1 MTSVV
6 TLIAFAVLTGL
17 DQLIK
22 HRVIVSLK
30 PVGSIPL
37 IPGVL
42 QLHYTENDGAMMGF
56 LPGKTALMAA
66 LAVIMLSVML
76 YVIFSKKIASRLMY
90 CALVCV
96 FSGGL
101 GNIIDRIF
109 RGYVI
114 DYIEVLFVKFY
125 IFNFADCLI
134 TVGAFT
140 ILIYEIVTM
149 ILEQKR
155 KKASADG

>member
-1 MTSVV
+1 MTSFL
-6 TLIAFAVLTGL
+6 TLAVAAVLTGL
-17 DQLIK
+17 DQWIK
-22 HRVIVSLK
+22 ALVAAHLK
-30 PVGSIPL
+30 ETGTLML

-42 QLHYTENDGAMMGF
+42 QLHYTENDGAMMGM
-56 LPGKTALMAA
+56 LSGKTVLVAI
-66 LAVIMLSVML
+66 LAVIMLVIMV
-76 YVIFSKKIASRLMY
+76 YVIFSRKVTSKVLY

-134 TVGAFT
+134 TVGAFV
-140 ILIYEIVTM
+140 ILIYEFVTL

-155 KKASADG
+155 KKAPANG

>member
-1 MTSVV
+1 MTSLLTLVV
-6 TLIAFAVLTGL
+6 AAVLTGL
-17 DQLIK
+17 DQWFKMLVET
-22 HRVIVSLK
+22 RLK
-30 PVGSIPL
+30 PIGTYLL

-42 QLHYTENDGAMMGF
+42 QFRYTENTGAMMGM
-56 LPGKTALMAA
+56 LPGKTVLMAV
-66 LAVIMLSVML
+66 LAVVML
-76 YVIFSKKIASRLMY
+76 IVMLIVIFSKKVTSKVLY

-109 RGYVI
+109 RGFVI

-134 TVGAFT
+134 TVGAFA
-140 ILIYEIVTM
+140 ILIYELVLM
-149 ILEQKR
+149 IRDQKR
-155 KKASADG
+155 KKAENG

>member
-1 MTSVV
+1 MTAFITLVV
-6 TLIAFAVLTGL
+6 AAFLTGL
-17 DQLIK
+17 DQLLK
-22 HRVIVSLK
+22 ALVVLKLK
-30 PVGSIPL
+30 PAGIKML

-42 QLHYTENDGAMMGF
+42 QLHYVENDGAMMGLF
-56 LPGKTALMAA
+56 PGKTVLMAV
-66 LAVIMLSVML
+66 LAVIMLAVML
-76 YVIFSKKIASRLMY
+76 YVIFAKKVTSKVMY

-114 DYIEVLFVKFY
+114 DYIEVLFVNFY
-125 IFNFADCLI
+125 VFNFADCLI

-140 ILIYEIVTM
+140 ILIFELVSIVS
-149 ILEQKR
+149 EQKR
-155 KKASADG
+155 KKALQDG